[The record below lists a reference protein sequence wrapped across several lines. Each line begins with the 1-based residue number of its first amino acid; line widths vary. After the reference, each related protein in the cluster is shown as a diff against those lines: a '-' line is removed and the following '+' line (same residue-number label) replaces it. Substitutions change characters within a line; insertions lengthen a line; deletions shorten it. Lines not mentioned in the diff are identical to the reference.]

1 VCAKARGFFH
11 GWMYTFLF
19 TARSVQTLGIGFYGF
34 TGVEREAVKL
44 RPAYSKTAREI
55 YHEMIEV
62 ERNRSGLNKDGLKWM
77 RERWENELELD
88 EEDENTVPGR
98 KLLWLYGLYCRP
110 RGKKR

>member
-1 VCAKARGFFH
+1 
-11 GWMYTFLF
+11 MYTFLF